1 MIRNLN
7 ASSLKLVMFIAPVDR
22 PCTGSASRQP
32 ITPPTSASATD
43 SARNAETMRE
53 REKPSARSVPI
64 SRVR

>member
-1 MIRNLN
+1 MRNLN
-7 ASSLKLVMFIAPVDR
+7 ASSLKLAMFVVPVEM

-43 SARNAETMRE
+43 SARNAVTMRV

>member
-1 MIRNLN
+1 MRNLN

-32 ITPPTSASATD
+32 IDAADDRQRDRFGEERRRRCAT
-43 SARNAETMRE
+43 